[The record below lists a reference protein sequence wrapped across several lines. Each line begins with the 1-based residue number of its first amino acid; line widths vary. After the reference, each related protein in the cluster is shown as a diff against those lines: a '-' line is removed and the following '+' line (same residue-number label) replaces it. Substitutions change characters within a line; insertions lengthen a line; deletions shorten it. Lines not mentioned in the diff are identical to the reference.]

1 MLTDAFMDKLKLTN
15 KQIKEFAEANDMG
28 NDIFINLRTKEIIE
42 LPNILYGPILE
53 FNEYHTDDIKKV
65 DENWHDIEKIEC
77 PCSNE
82 SFEIMALFVD

>member
-42 LPNILYGPILE
+42 LPNILYGPIL
-53 FNEYHTDDIKKV
+53 
-65 DENWHDIEKIEC
+65 
-77 PCSNE
+77 
-82 SFEIMALFVD
+82 